1 MSCVTVAQ
9 VHTSIRL
16 AAVQRSSR
24 EFDRRDSTCSNV
36 RLFGGRLHVAFFARG
51 NVRGTFSKPPADAG
65 RETSQESRHE
75 THFPAVEDSSCAHAR
90 LSRPDED
97 GRRPQGPVGA
107 PGEGSRAAFRLTDV
121 ETPRRTRGS
130 ARYRLRGA
138 KAFEALFRGG
148 TRHDAEFLQLI
159 AAPAAEA
166 PGRVGYVIARKSMRL
181 AVDRNRL
188 RRKLR
193 EAVRAARPAIEA
205 FDVILRVRRNV
216 ARSEIGDA
224 AAEAPRLFAKLT
236 ATR

>member
-1 MSCVTVAQ
+1 M
-9 VHTSIRL
+9 
-16 AAVQRSSR
+16 
-24 EFDRRDSTCSNV
+24 
-36 RLFGGRLHVAFFARG
+36 
-51 NVRGTFSKPPADAG
+51 
-65 RETSQESRHE
+65 
-75 THFPAVEDSSCAHAR
+75 
-90 LSRPDED
+90 
-97 GRRPQGPVGA
+97 
-107 PGEGSRAAFRLTDV
+107 
-121 ETPRRTRGS
+121 
-130 ARYRLRGA
+130 
-138 KAFEALFRGG
+138 
-148 TRHDAEFLQLI
+148 I

-205 FDVILRVRRNV
+205 FDIILRVRRNV

>member
-1 MSCVTVAQ
+1 M
-9 VHTSIRL
+9 
-16 AAVQRSSR
+16 
-24 EFDRRDSTCSNV
+24 
-36 RLFGGRLHVAFFARG
+36 
-51 NVRGTFSKPPADAG
+51 RGTFKPPAATG
-65 RETSQESRHE
+65 RDRSLELRHE
-75 THFPAVEDSSCAHAR
+75 THFPAV
-90 LSRPDED
+90 SRPDED
-97 GRRPQGPVGA
+97 GRRPQGPVGT
-107 PGEGSRAAFRLTDV
+107 PGERSRSALRLTDV
-121 ETPRRTRGS
+121 DTTRRAGGS

-138 KAFEALFRGG
+138 KAFEALFRRG

-205 FDVILRVRRNV
+205 FDIILRVRRGV

-224 AAEAPRLFAKLT
+224 AAEAPHLLARLTPA
-236 ATR
+236 R